1 MLTIV
6 LNVFYWLIY
15 AILRIIFLLVNIALS
30 NNNIIG
36 VIVILII
43 GQVVYHN
50 IFKKLISY
58 FDNKDKQRRGGGGL
72 YSRGITIP
80 PSSPAI
86 ISTPEPKHHHNN
98 STIDMSSHGG
108 QQQHQNVTLNIT
120 STTLNKSSNESLSS
134 IRSPQPLN
142 DHSRATGLSSFK
154 DFKRAQQS
162 SSSSTEM
169 KETCAPAPI
178 QHSPIGQLKSSASAP
193 SSSSLSS
200 SSSSSSSSMFDS
212 LRQSKYLPYIKQA
225 VLILVIYPATIVVLE
240 FIAHYLHM
248 SFRSHVTVVERSYAQ
263 MSILLA
269 GLYSRIAIIITGY
282 YQQVIDL
289 FRQSTD
295 LYRQSTNLYRQS
307 TDLYMQSIVL
317 STHTIYDMKEWVLTI
332 DTRYLSVSLAAG
344 ILLNLAVDW
353 DVKRTNLR
361 MLSVIMYA
369 CTMIGLG
376 RKQGYDDVISRSIDR
391 GGDVDDIS
399 LSDRTS
405 SVHHHHGDSLDTD
418 RSRDTIDSTA
428 ATASVATT
436 HVTHTVTHTTTAAA
450 AGNGDDDDASRFE
463 RSGLEYVHQL
473 MSEFNAKLNLP
484 PPTSSSSSAAAS
496 SSLATEITATPLFDN
511 RSSTSWLDKDLPL
524 PSIATSSSSSSSN
537 QHTEPMNTSIIEPT
551 GDNLTVFP
559 ATAVYDELD
568 LSKKK
573 DDINDGDS
581 KTMKIVAWM
590 IHYSPTIIVALLQGF
605 ALRYLYHYASVSA
618 THLLIQYYMEISLL
632 LACPLIIYL
641 LYFITRRWLKSRAD
655 RIVVVDHLCIIVKA
669 ILQRHDRPYP
679 VSYLFEEVQ
688 DLLLIHRQQLSTAG
702 IKSPALDAVVG
713 DAHIV
718 IPNMHGY
725 RLDQLWW
732 NDVKRL
738 VEKDQR
744 IQANDLIVDGK
755 KQRCW
760 RILSANT
767 QARL

>member
-50 IFKKLISY
+50 IFKKFISF
-58 FDNKDKQRRGGGGL
+58 FDDKDKQRRRGGGL

-86 ISTPEPKHHHNN
+86 ISTPEPKHHRNN
-98 STIDMSSHGG
+98 SILSDMSSHVG
-108 QQQHQNVTLNIT
+108 QPQQHLT
-120 STTLNKSSNESLSS
+120 STLNKSSNESLSS
-134 IRSPQPLN
+134 IRSPQPLT
-142 DHSRATGLSSFK
+142 DHSRAIGLSTFK

-162 SSSSTEM
+162 SSSSSEVA
-169 KETCAPAPI
+169 ET
-178 QHSPIGQLKSSASAP
+178 SASIKISP
-193 SSSSLSS
+193 TDQLNSSSSVSLSS
-200 SSSSSSSSMFDS
+200 SSSSSSMLDS

-263 MSILLA
+263 ISIQLA
-269 GLYSRIAIIITGY
+269 RLYSRIAVMIIGY
-282 YQQVIDL
+282 YQQSTEL

-295 LYRQSTNLYRQS
+295 LYRQSTDLYRQS
-307 TDLYMQSIVL
+307 MVL

-332 DTRYLSVSLAAG
+332 DTRYLSLSLAAG
-344 ILLNLAVDW
+344 ILLNLAFDW

-369 CTMIGLG
+369 CTMLGLG
-376 RKQGYDDVISRSIDR
+376 RKQGYVDVISRSIDK

-405 SVHHHHGDSLDTD
+405 SIQPTHDTHDHHGDTLDTD
-418 RSRDTIDSTA
+418 KSRDTIDSTA

-436 HVTHTVTHTTTAAA
+436 HSVTHVTHTTTAGN
-450 AGNGDDDDASRFE
+450 GNGDGDDASKFE

-496 SSLATEITATPLFDN
+496 SSSSSSIATENTATPLFGN

-551 GDNLTVFP
+551 GDNLTVLP

-573 DDINDGDS
+573 DDDGDDGDS

-590 IHYSPTIIVALLQGF
+590 IHYSPTMIVALLQGF
-605 ALRYLYHYASVSA
+605 ALRYLYYYASVSA

-655 RIVVVDHLCIIVKA
+655 RVVVVDHLCIIVKA

-713 DAHIV
+713 DAQIV
-718 IPNMHGY
+718 IPDMHRY
-725 RLDQLWW
+725 SLDQLWW
-732 NDVKRL
+732 SDVKRL

>member
-58 FDNKDKQRRGGGGL
+58 FDDKDKQRRRGGGL

-80 PSSPAI
+80 PSSPVI
-86 ISTPEPKHHHNN
+86 ISTPEPKHHRNN
-98 STIDMSSHGG
+98 SILSDMSSHVG
-108 QQQHQNVTLNIT
+108 QPQQHLTSNIT
-120 STTLNKSSNESLSS
+120 TTTLNKSSKESLSS
-134 IRSPQPLN
+134 IRSPQPLT

-162 SSSSTEM
+162 SSSSSEVA
-169 KETCAPAPI
+169 ET
-178 QHSPIGQLKSSASAP
+178 SASIHISP
-193 SSSSLSS
+193 TDQLNSSSSVSSS
-200 SSSSSSSSMFDS
+200 SSSSSSSSMLDS

-263 MSILLA
+263 ISIQLA
-269 GLYSRIAIIITGY
+269 RLYSRIAVMIIGY
-282 YQQVIDL
+282 YQESTEL

-295 LYRQSTNLYRQS
+295 LYRQSTDLYRQS
-307 TDLYMQSIVL
+307 MVL

-332 DTRYLSVSLAAG
+332 DTRYLSLSLAAG

-369 CTMIGLG
+369 CTMLGLG
-376 RKQGYDDVISRSIDR
+376 RKQGYDDR

-405 SVHHHHGDSLDTD
+405 SIQPTHDTHDHHRGDCLDTD
-418 RSRDTIDSTA
+418 KSRDTIDSTA
-428 ATASVATT
+428 ATAPVT
-436 HVTHTVTHTTTAAA
+436 HVTHITT
-450 AGNGDDDDASRFE
+450 AGNGDDDDDDSRFE

-484 PPTSSSSSAAAS
+484 PPTSSSSSAAAAS
-496 SSLATEITATPLFDN
+496 SSSSSSSSIATDNTATPLFGN

-524 PSIATSSSSSSSN
+524 PSIATSSSSSSSSSSSN

-551 GDNLTVFP
+551 GDNLTVLP

-573 DDINDGDS
+573 DDNGDDGDS

-590 IHYSPTIIVALLQGF
+590 IHYSPTMIVALLQGF
-605 ALRYLYHYASVSA
+605 ALRYLYYYASVSA
-618 THLLIQYYMEISLL
+618 THLVIQYYMEISLL
-632 LACPLIIYL
+632 LACPLITYL
-641 LYFITRRWLKSRAD
+641 LYFIMRRWLKSRAD
-655 RIVVVDHLCIIVKA
+655 RVVVVDHLCIIVKA

-713 DAHIV
+713 DAQIV
-718 IPNMHGY
+718 IPDMHGY

-732 NDVKRL
+732 SDVKRM